1 MTEFD
6 ANAETYVDEVQAA
19 IAFSGV
25 EVDVFTRRKAGLLL
39 DATRRRLGDPS
50 GLRFLDVGCGVGAT
64 DAHLVDHV
72 GSLEGVDLAAAAIEV
87 ARRDNPGVSYAAYD
101 GSRLPQADASVDV
114 AFAICVAH
122 HVPLVDRERFAAE
135 LHRVVRP
142 GGLAFLFEHNPWN
155 PLTRVV
161 VNRCEFD
168 EDAILLPRRTSQRLL
183 RTAGLTPVESRFVI
197 FLPMDRP
204 LVSRLERYLGWLPLG
219 AQHYVAA
226 RR

>member
-1 MTEFD
+1 VSEFD

-19 IAFSGV
+19 IGFSGV
-25 EVDVFTRRKAGLLL
+25 EVDLFTRRKAALLL
-39 DATRRRLGDPS
+39 DATTRLLGDPA

-72 GSLEGVDLAAAAIEV
+72 GSLAAVEV
-87 ARRDNPGVSYAAYD
+87 ARRDNPGVTYSAYG
-101 GSRLPQADASVDV
+101 GSALPQADASIDV

-122 HVPLVDRERFAAE
+122 HVPLADRSRFAAE

-142 GGLAFLFEHNPWN
+142 GGLAFVFEHNPWN

-168 EDAILLPRRTSQRLL
+168 EDAILLTRRTSTRLL
-183 RTAGLTPVESRFVI
+183 TSAGFTPAEARYVI
-197 FLPMDRP
+197 FLPIERP
-204 LVSRLERYLGWLPLG
+204 LVTRLERYLGWLPLG

>member
-1 MTEFD
+1 MSEFD

-19 IAFSGV
+19 ISFSGA
-25 EVDVFTRRKAGLLL
+25 EVDLFTRRKASLLL
-39 DATRRRLGDPS
+39 DATARLLGDPAE
-50 GLRFLDVGCGVGAT
+50 LHFLDVGCGVGST
-64 DAHLVDHV
+64 DVHLVDHV
-72 GSLEGVDLAAAAIEV
+72 GSLEGVDLAEAAIEV
-87 ARRDNPGVSYAAYD
+87 ARRQNPGVSYTAYD
-101 GSRLPQADASVDV
+101 GAALPQADASVDV
-114 AFAICVAH
+114 GFAICVAH
-122 HVPLVDRERFAAE
+122 HVPLADRAGFAAE

-168 EDAILLPRRTSQRLL
+168 ADAILLSRRTSARLL
-183 RTAGLTPVESRFVI
+183 ASAGFTPAEARYVI
-197 FLPMDRP
+197 FLPVEQP
-204 LVSRLERYLGWLPLG
+204 LITRLERRIGWLPLG

>member
-1 MTEFD
+1 MSEFD
-6 ANAETYVDEVQAA
+6 ANADTYADEVQAA
-19 IAFSGV
+19 ISFSGV
-25 EVDVFTRRKAGLLL
+25 EADLFTRRKAALLL
-39 DATRRRLGDPS
+39 DATARLLGDPA
-50 GLRFLDVGCGVGAT
+50 GLRFLDVGCGVGST

-87 ARRDNPGVSYAAYD
+87 ARRENPGVSYEAYD
-101 GSRLPQADASVDV
+101 GSALPQADASVDV

-122 HVPLVDRERFAAE
+122 HVPLAERAHFAAE

-168 EDAILLPRRTSQRLL
+168 EDAVLLTRRTSHRLL
-183 RTAGLTPVESRFVI
+183 ESAGFRQAEARFVI
-197 FLPMDRP
+197 FLPVEQP
-204 LVSRLERYLGWLPLG
+204 LVTRLERAIGWLPLG